1 MQYEILSK
9 YYQKLIFDSE
19 YDGWTDYMLSVVKN
33 SLPFGVGYDVGSG
46 TGIFTRKL
54 KKAGYKVVGVDISS
68 DMLAVAKDL
77 SLKENLNIDYINM
90 DMRSLKSFEKL
101 DFITVVNDGLN
112 YVKQSDVKKVFSSFK
127 KCLKKG
133 GYLLFDLSTEYKL
146 STVLNGNMFGD
157 DGEDLSYIWL
167 SEYDKEQKSL
177 SLNLS
182 FFEKQGELYKR
193 YDEVQTEYAHDVND
207 IKTALDNAGFTTIKI
222 TDAFGNKLTDLSERA
237 VFLAIKN

>member
-101 DFITVVNDGLN
+101 DFITVVNDGIN

-182 FFEKQGELYKR
+182 FFEKQGEL
-193 YDEVQTEYAHDVND
+193 
-207 IKTALDNAGFTTIKI
+207 
-222 TDAFGNKLTDLSERA
+222 
-237 VFLAIKN
+237 